1 MGKMADANS
10 AQSTLSPDSWD
21 THVHVFDASIGPFAP
36 GRSYTPAQ
44 ATAAQLFKFSSSLS
58 QAQPSNVV
66 IVQPSPYGT
75 DNSVLL
81 RSMETLREGG
91 SRIVRGIAV
100 VDIEHTSDANLQ
112 ELHDH
117 GVRGLRINKQADG
130 KSTDL
135 EAFRETIL
143 QTAARIQHLPGWKVQ
158 LFCAPAMWEDLYET
172 IVSLPVQVIAD
183 HVGGMRA
190 LSKLQL
196 NAEASGLDDPTKQPG
211 FEALVRLAR
220 ASKVIIKLSGF
231 YRLSEMV
238 KSGCEDMEPIVKA
251 LVEAVPQRLVWGS
264 DWPHTGEGKD
274 RLNRG
279 VDAVENFREIN
290 DALIVCNLR
299 SWVKNEEVWTD
310 LMVQNPA
317 RFYS

>member
-1 MGKMADANS
+1 M
-10 AQSTLSPDSWD
+10 Q
-21 THVHVFDASIGPFAP
+21 
-36 GRSYTPAQ
+36 
-44 ATAAQLFKFSSSLS
+44 
-58 QAQPSNVV
+58 
-66 IVQPSPYGT
+66 
-75 DNSVLL
+75 
-81 RSMETLREGG
+81 TLREGG
-91 SRIVRGIAV
+91 CRIVRGIAV
-100 VDIEHTSDANLQ
+100 VDIESISDADLRK
-112 ELHDH
+112 LHDL

-135 EAFRETIL
+135 EIL
-143 QTAARIQHLPGWKVQ
+143 QQTIVKTASRIQYLPGWKIQ

-172 IVSLPVQVIAD
+172 ILSLPVQVIAD

-196 NAEASGLDDPTKQPG
+196 NAEAGGLDDPTKQPG

-231 YRLSEMV
+231 YRLSDMV

-279 VDAVENFREIN
+279 VDAVENFREIDDTLN
-290 DALIVCNLR
+290 VYNLR
-299 SWVKNEEVWTD
+299 RWVKNEEVWKD
-310 LMVQNPA
+310 LMVKNPA

>member
-1 MGKMADANS
+1 MWGVVRSNAENDLGVSPS
-10 AQSTLSPDSWD
+10 ALPPDSWD

-36 GRSYTPAQ
+36 GSSYTPAQ
-44 ATAAQLFKFSSSLS
+44 ATAAQLFEFSSNLS
-58 QAQPSNVV
+58 QTQPSNVV
-66 IVQPSPYGT
+66 IVQTSPYGT
-75 DNSVLL
+75 DNLVHL

-100 VDIEHTSDANLQ
+100 VNIEHKSDANLQ

-130 KSTDL
+130 KSRDL

-143 QTAARIQHLPGWKVQ
+143 QTAARIQHLPGWKIQ
-158 LFCAPAMWEDLYET
+158 LFCAPAMWE
-172 IVSLPVQVIAD
+172 VQVIAD

-220 ASKVIIKLSGF
+220 ASKVIIKLSRF

-238 KSGCEDMEPIVKA
+238 RYGYDDVEPVVKA
-251 LVEAVPQRLVWGS
+251 LVEAAPQHLVWGS

-274 RLNRG
+274 RLNQG
-279 VDAVENFREIN
+279 VDAVENFREI
-290 DALIVCNLR
+290 DDTLIVCNLR
-299 SWVKNEEVWTD
+299 SWIKNEEVWKD
-310 LMVQNPA
+310 LMVKNPA